1 MLYKPFSMSHRDTH
15 EAAETRLASF
25 QIPLDLYR
33 RLELLA
39 ERHDR
44 SVSAVLR
51 LAVRDYLEN
60 HDAESL
66 AA

>member
-1 MLYKPFSMSHRDTH
+1 MANNTSR
-15 EAAETRLASF
+15 EAPTRLASF
-25 QIPLDLYR
+25 QIQTAEYR

>member
-1 MLYKPFSMSHRDTH
+1 MLYKPFSMSHGDTH
-15 EAAETRLASF
+15 GDAETRLASF

-51 LAVRDYLEN
+51 LAVRDYLAN

>member
-1 MLYKPFSMSHRDTH
+1 MIHNEQR
-15 EAAETRLASF
+15 EAQTRLASF
-25 QIPLDLYR
+25 QIPVTEYR

-51 LAVRDYLEN
+51 LAVRDYLAN